1 MNTERERTKGM
12 QRVRVDFN
20 TLTSEPVGLVKL
32 GRVGTPNGNRL
43 PPLAVGERVILWEE
57 GLEVEAT
64 ISFEVATNYWLATPD
79 PATWHDLPMSSEVT
93 AEITGR
99 S

>member
-1 MNTERERTKGM
+1 MASEHTTDEPM
-12 QRVRVDFN
+12 QRIRVDFN

-32 GRVGTPNGNRL
+32 GRVGTRTGNRL
-43 PPLAVGERVILWEE
+43 PPLRDGQHVVLWEE

-64 ISFEVATNYWLATPD
+64 MIFDEARQYWFATPD
-79 PATWHDLPMSSEVT
+79 TSTWRHLPLSPEVE
-93 AEITGR
+93 AEIAHL